1 MIAKNQRPQSHKH
14 LCLDRICFVGWVWHV
29 LKRPISKA
37 FLVVHLLDLDVRQL
51 LHFNPHRHVSGFV
64 EIVFDAIL
72 IGKRTLQECRHR
84 LLVHD
89 FQASL
94 SGDSEVKISGV
105 NLVVASGELDDP
117 FSNGGFLLQDSSFL
131 IADVMQG
138 SDFVVEFCHL

>member
-1 MIAKNQRPQSHKH
+1 MIATNQRPQGYKH
-14 LCLDRICFVGWVWHV
+14 LCLDRGYLVGVFGV
-29 LKRPISKA
+29 FSRRSIFKVV
-37 FLVVHLLDLDVRQL
+37 LVVHLLDLDVRQL

-72 IGKRTLQECRHR
+72 IGKRTLQKCRHR
-84 LLVHD
+84 LVVYD

-131 IADVMQG
+131 VADVMQG